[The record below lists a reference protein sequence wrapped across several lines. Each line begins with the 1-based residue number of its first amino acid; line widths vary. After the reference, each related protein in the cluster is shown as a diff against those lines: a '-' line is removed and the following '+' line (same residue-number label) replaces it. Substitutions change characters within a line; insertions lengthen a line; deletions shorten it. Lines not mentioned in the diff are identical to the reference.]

1 MARRIVTRDGTGLHV
16 RESGPPGAPVT
27 VLLAHGWTLDER
39 CWAPVADALAAGT
52 HAGGAS
58 AGLHP
63 RVVRYDHRAHGRSD
77 DTPESSMTLEQ
88 LADDMA
94 EVIAQACPSG
104 PLVLAGHSMGGMT
117 VMTLAQRYPDLVAE
131 RVHGV
136 ALVATASGGLGGA
149 ATLGLHGRPAQA
161 FLAGKERVQASPRW
175 TERRELT
182 RHPLLISAGMRALL
196 LGRRPGLRATRL
208 TCDSVAG
215 CRPTTVSGF
224 TPTLTAHERDA
235 ALAAF
240 ADMPVEVMVGSRDR
254 LTPPRLTHR
263 IRTHL
268 PRSSMTIFPDAGH
281 MLPVERADGVAARIA
296 ALAGQAAAAPS
307 EQPADAL

>member
-16 RESGPPGAPVT
+16 EESGPSGAPVT

-39 CWAPVADALAAGT
+39 CWAPVADALVARREGPRT
-52 HAGGAS
+52 
-58 AGLHP
+58 

-77 DTPESSMTLEQ
+77 DTLAASMTLEQ

-117 VMTLAQRYPDLVAE
+117 AMAMAQRHPDLVAE
-131 RVHGV
+131 RVAGV

-149 ATLGLHGRPAQA
+149 ATLGLRGRPARA
-161 FLAGKERVQASPRW
+161 FLAGRERVQRSPRW

-182 RHPLLISAGMRALL
+182 RYPLLIGPGMRAML
-196 LGRRPGLRATRL
+196 LGRRPGAQAVRL
-208 TCDSVAG
+208 TCAAVAG
-215 CRPTTVSGF
+215 CRPTTISGF
-224 TPTLTAHERDA
+224 TPTLTTHERDG

-240 ADMPVEVMVGSRDR
+240 ADLPVEVMVGSRDR

-263 IRTHL
+263 IRRNL

-281 MLPVERADGVAARIA
+281 MLPVEQVGGVADRIA
-296 ALAGQAAAAPS
+296 ALVRQVGAAPS
-307 EQPADAL
+307 ELPSDAR